1 MARPASPHTAGYSV
15 VVVMDTGPL
24 EQAELERLLAL
35 LALSE
40 QLDWEKAA
48 LLEQLEREKAALLAQ
63 LERDQ
68 EKIRNL
74 TRRLEERANQPD
86 DGSGTGE
93 LHPRNGSGGDEVG
106 SSRGDEVGSSG
117 SSGGGAA
124 FNSSSGANREINWTL
139 GAYGL

>member
-1 MARPASPHTAGYSV
+1 MARPARPHTANRIGYTV

-24 EQAELERLLAL
+24 EQAELERLQAL
-35 LALSE
+35 LAQAE
-40 QLDWEKAA
+40 REKAA
-48 LLEQLEREKAALLAQ
+48 LLEQSEREKAALLAQ